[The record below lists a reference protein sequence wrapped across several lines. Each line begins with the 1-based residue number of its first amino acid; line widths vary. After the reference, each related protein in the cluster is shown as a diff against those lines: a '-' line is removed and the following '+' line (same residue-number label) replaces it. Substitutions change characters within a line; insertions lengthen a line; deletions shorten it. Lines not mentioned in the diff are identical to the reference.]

1 MINVLRKK
9 HISRLSTLHQS
20 QYATDLD
27 DNEVAI
33 TRILRDLDEQKK
45 LDEKLLMAGF
55 LTASEQR
62 YAKRI
67 RLILLFVGLGF
78 GFLMGLGLFGL
89 GPSFPGAGLGLYA
102 GLVAYVSWISF
113 RKKDAIRSVYYELP
127 LVLEELVLLV
137 ESGLALFPAL
147 EEVCVKR
154 TASGV
159 RSSRKETLARRV
171 LLTAYQ
177 LAAHGVPISDA
188 FKQVAKVCPF
198 PVLRHVLLH
207 LDISS
212 SVGGELLYSLRTLSE
227 QIHKEWKLSVETR
240 VKQLEN
246 LVVFPVFV
254 AVMGLMLLTAAVPL
268 VPVLDFMSSM
278 KNKDAAISSQD
289 SLGPDNFTP
298 KRSK

>member
-1 MINVLRKK
+1 MINLLRKK
-9 HISRLSTLHQS
+9 HISRLSTLHES
-20 QYATDLD
+20 HYAPDLD
-27 DNEVAI
+27 QSEIAI
-33 TRILRDLDEQKK
+33 ARILRDLDEQKK
-45 LDEKLLMAGF
+45 LDEKLLVAGF
-55 LTASEQR
+55 LTTSEQKH
-62 YAKRI
+62 AKRVQ
-67 RLILLFVGLGF
+67 LILLFLGLGC
-78 GFLMGLGLFGL
+78 GFLIGLSFFGL
-89 GPSFPGAGLGLYA
+89 GPSFIFAGLGLYG

-159 RSSRKETLARRV
+159 RSPRKETLARRV

-177 LAAHGVPISDA
+177 LAAHGVPISDS

-212 SVGGELLYSLRTLSE
+212 SVGGELLYSLRALSE

-240 VKQLEN
+240 VRQLEN

-278 KNKDAAISSQD
+278 KNKNTTISSQD
-289 SLGPDNFTP
+289 SLGSDSSSL
-298 KRSK
+298 RSHK